1 MRLPPTVGGALRLAR
16 EKVGGGLEPPCP
28 ARRVRSVSRPRRT
41 TSPMRART
49 RRAPVPSTVLVPR
62 LVAARCLSL
71 LAGTLWLRRCRASRL
86 LHLVNAPWSRASCAV
101 AVPESCAVWLRVCGE
116 LPSPVRG
123 PPVSVPG
130 LVSTAGASSSLSV
143 LLPATQQT
151 IEHTALAEGRA
162 PPSCM
167 YGAPPYLSVSARPP
181 VSLPASSADAP
192 SASTR
197 EERCAQLPAPRPP
210 PFPRRITRIPP

>member
-1 MRLPPTVGGALRLAR
+1 
-16 EKVGGGLEPPCP
+16 
-28 ARRVRSVSRPRRT
+28 
-41 TSPMRART
+41 MRARA
-49 RRAPVPSTVLVPR
+49 RRAPVPSTVLLPR

-123 PPVSVPG
+123 PPSSVLG
-130 LVSTAGASSSLSV
+130 LVLATGASSSLSV
-143 LLPATQQT
+143 LLPVTQQT

-167 YGAPPYLSVSARPP
+167 YGVPPYLSVS
-181 VSLPASSADAP
+181 ASSADAP